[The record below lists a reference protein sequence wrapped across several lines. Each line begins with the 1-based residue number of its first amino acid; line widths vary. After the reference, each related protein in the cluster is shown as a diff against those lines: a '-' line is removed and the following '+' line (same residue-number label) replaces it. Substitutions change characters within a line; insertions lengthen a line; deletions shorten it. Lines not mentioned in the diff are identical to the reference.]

1 KNYHVSTFSTFIF
14 NGVYLFIGVGLTPFL
29 IEYSY
34 ALGATVGSILMFV
47 LLIHYIRIQQIMPL
61 KFKIKRMPE
70 VNRFLKLIVPL
81 LFGGVTIQFYFI
93 IQRMY
98 AAQLEDGIIAAIN
111 YSSKMTQFP
120 QAVLMTSVTTI
131 IYPLLAKAAGKG
143 DFLKI
148 KQAYQQGFRL
158 LTLILLP
165 ASLFIFLYAK
175 EIISFIFEYGN
186 FGAESTNATYPLL
199 QI

>member
-1 KNYHVSTFSTFIF
+1 SSD
-14 NGVYLFIGVGLTPFL
+14 L
-29 IEYSY
+29 
-34 ALGATVGSILMFV
+34 
-47 LLIHYIRIQQIMPL
+47 
-61 KFKIKRMPE
+61 
-70 VNRFLKLIVPL
+70 
-81 LFGGVTIQFYFI
+81 

-199 QI
+199 QIFSIAIFSLALNTYITRFFYAMENTLLPTILNVFSVFIINITVI

>member
-1 KNYHVSTFSTFIF
+1 IKKQH
-14 NGVYLFIGVGLTPFL
+14 
-29 IEYSY
+29 
-34 ALGATVGSILMFV
+34 
-47 LLIHYIRIQQIMPL
+47 LLPL
-61 KFKIKRMPE
+61 KFKIVRMTE
-70 VNRFLKLIVPL
+70 NKRFLKLIIPL
-81 LFGGVTIQFYFI
+81 LFGGATIQFYFL

-98 AAQLEDGIIAAIN
+98 AAELADGAIAAIN

-131 IYPLLAKAAGKG
+131 IYPMLAKAAGKG

-165 ASLFIFLYAK
+165 ASLFIFL
-175 EIISFIFEYGN
+175 
-186 FGAESTNATYPLL
+186 
-199 QI
+199 